1 MGRAGIRASE
11 RPRAT
16 QAPVLFPSR
25 ELMVAKLQRKG
36 GIGRIETGYARRS
49 IGEIDLRASP
59 PGVVDERHAERD
71 RNLLGAHA
79 ESERRRIGFD
89 STKGGPA
96 DEKRRSDALECQC
109 SSPAGMRRNAHGR
122 PPTRAPIF
130 GPLMEASQAGA
141 ERAHLAATP
150 APRSEQRC
158 GLVALAA
165 AVAPRGRCCVDRLS
179 PQPSSDLPSALRNIS
194 SRGQS
199 GSDVDPP
206 LLPALPPIGLLTP
219 SPVTPRHRADNY
231 YPRPISTMSTLM
243 LRDCEPRFR
252 VSSIVFPTPI
262 RSS

>member
-49 IGEIDLRASP
+49 IGEIDLRASS

-79 ESERRRIGFD
+79 ESERRRIGLG
-89 STKGGPA
+89 SAKGGPA
-96 DEKRRSDALECQC
+96 DAKRRSDALECQC

-130 GPLMEASQAGA
+130 GPLMEASQACA

-150 APRSEQRC
+150 APRRNNDAGWWLSPR
-158 GLVALAA
+158 LWRAA
-165 AVAPRGRCCVDRLS
+165 WEIFTPPRGAAPRV
-179 PQPSSDLPSALRNIS
+179 
-194 SRGQS
+194 
-199 GSDVDPP
+199 
-206 LLPALPPIGLLTP
+206 
-219 SPVTPRHRADNY
+219 AD
-231 YPRPISTMSTLM
+231 
-243 LRDCEPRFR
+243 
-252 VSSIVFPTPI
+252 
-262 RSS
+262 RSSARRRISFPSTRTRSRTGTPPSRTRRQLRRDHSTA